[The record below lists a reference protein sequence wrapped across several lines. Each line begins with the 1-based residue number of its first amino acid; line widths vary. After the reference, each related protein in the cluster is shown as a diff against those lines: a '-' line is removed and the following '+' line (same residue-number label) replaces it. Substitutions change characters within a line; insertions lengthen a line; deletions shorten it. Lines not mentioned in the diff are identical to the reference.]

1 MVLVEGR
8 ATGIGPQIINSW
20 PFLRHFWDIYIA
32 LSGFNSFL
40 HTSSPSPSS
49 FPQIDPI
56 SSSLPLGVQV
66 SHNQSLSYSFCTL
79 NQGSRVAIML
89 SNTLVLV
96 GGLLAGASS
105 FQTAVA
111 QNFPPGVIATGT
123 MGVNNPPQATLGT
136 AINQTSM
143 ARLITANSV
152 DVRLHHPARC
162 PVMLSRKLILQDFC
176 LFAPPTVQDIANSEV
191 GHSF

>member
-1 MVLVEGR
+1 
-8 ATGIGPQIINSW
+8 
-20 PFLRHFWDIYIA
+20 
-32 LSGFNSFL
+32 
-40 HTSSPSPSS
+40 
-49 FPQIDPI
+49 
-56 SSSLPLGVQV
+56 
-66 SHNQSLSYSFCTL
+66 
-79 NQGSRVAIML
+79 ML

-152 DVRLHHPARC
+152 DVRLHHPALC
-162 PVMLSRKLILQDFC
+162 LVMLSRKLILQDFC